1 MTSEQ
6 IRDALE
12 EFCRKV
18 HNSVIPCSY
27 HKPMAISIGTTN
39 FNQMAA
45 EQQAR
50 LQPPPSPL
58 PDLSKPGNLVVV
70 DSFMPGMGLFGASP
84 EPAHG
89 AVVAQ
94 AARHQG
100 FRGPIIAREAG
111 GGADPR
117 LISINAQ
124 LNEPGLSP
132 ERTRDLLKQQVR
144 LTVVDSYRTY
154 ENHFRELEGAGLN
167 GSAVNLSMGMSPAKM
182 TQTMD
187 DELEWSRNAPNN
199 EFIKNR
205 WPNTV
210 RAFGLDEAKLGSD
223 DPKVSGPER
232 ARLQKALAELN
243 IEVMHQDPTVASA
256 RQSYDASISSL
267 EARNNSVVVSAGNW
281 GEAQSELKKTANGYG
296 FEAPKNFG
304 DNLFANRETTNVGAT
319 RWLRGSEGLS
329 QKVASYSN
337 GEEVD
342 IYASGSVGLQ
352 DPQKMSD
359 MGTSFAAPRVAV
371 AMAELHKTHPGLSSS
386 QVESL
391 MKKKLTSQLP
401 DYGGAPQLPV
411 LDQQLTSEYLR
422 TNVF

>member
-1 MTSEQ
+1 MIAS
-6 IRDALE
+6 
-12 EFCRKV
+12 
-18 HNSVIPCSY
+18 
-27 HKPMAISIGTTN
+27 MAISIGTTN
-39 FNQMAA
+39 FNQTAA
-45 EQQAR
+45 QQQAR
-50 LQPPPSPL
+50 FQPPPP

-70 DSFMPGMGLFGASP
+70 DSFMPSVGMFGGPP

-89 AVVAQ
+89 AVVVQ

-117 LISINAQ
+117 LISINAE
-124 LNEPGLSP
+124 LNQPGLSP

-144 LTVVDSYRTY
+144 LTTVDSYRTY
-154 ENHFRELEGAGLN
+154 ENHFNELERSGLN

-182 TQTMD
+182 TQIMD
-187 DELEWSRNAPNN
+187 DELEWSRNSPNN

-210 RAFGLDEAKLGSD
+210 RAFGLDEAKLASSD
-223 DPKVSGPER
+223 PNVSGPER

-243 IEVMHQDPTVASA
+243 AEVMHQDPAVAGA
-256 RQSYDASISSL
+256 RQSYDNSIRRL

-281 GEAQSELKKTANGYG
+281 GEAQNELKKTAQGHG
-296 FEAPKNFG
+296 FEPPANFG
-304 DNLFANRETTNVGAT
+304 DNLFANSETTNVGAT
-319 RWLRGSEGLS
+319 RWFRGSEGLH
-329 QKVASYSN
+329 QKVARYSN
-337 GEEVD
+337 SEEVD

-352 DPQKMSD
+352 NPQKMSD
-359 MGTSFAAPRVAV
+359 LGTSFAAPRVAV
-371 AMAELHKTHPGLSSS
+371 AMAELHKTHPGMSSD